1 MQPLPPESPEPDSRQ
16 RGTSGPCSQEA
27 NVQEKGK
34 VLIKRNT
41 NISNWAESPVA
52 SAVSTARAHA
62 TTCVHGDQ
70 VTCPSSTMGTA
81 MTSHWLPALA
91 RYPGMPGEGTW
102 VSLGAVT
109 KSPSIPGDAA
119 VWKTE
124 GVGPNSP
131 SDCGLGVTM
140 GQQLPQALPA
150 IFLLSHGS
158 PN

>member
-1 MQPLPPESPEPDSRQ
+1 
-16 RGTSGPCSQEA
+16 
-27 NVQEKGK
+27 
-34 VLIKRNT
+34 
-41 NISNWAESPVA
+41 
-52 SAVSTARAHA
+52 
-62 TTCVHGDQ
+62 
-70 VTCPSSTMGTA
+70 MGMA

-131 SDCGLGVTM
+131 SDCGIGGDNGPAAATGPAGHLRFSATGAPTEPPSRVVTQM
-140 GQQLPQALPA
+140 RDMAQELQGEVT
-150 IFLLSHGS
+150 
-158 PN
+158 

>member
-1 MQPLPPESPEPDSRQ
+1 
-16 RGTSGPCSQEA
+16 
-27 NVQEKGK
+27 
-34 VLIKRNT
+34 
-41 NISNWAESPVA
+41 
-52 SAVSTARAHA
+52 
-62 TTCVHGDQ
+62 
-70 VTCPSSTMGTA
+70 

-131 SDCGLGVTM
+131 TDSGLGVTM

-150 IFLLSHGS
+150 IFASQPREPPTEPPSRVVTQMRDMARELQGEVT
-158 PN
+158 